1 MRVLIIGCGYVGKAL
16 GEALI
21 RLGHKVHGIRRN
33 KDSRT
38 ELENAGI
45 QPLFA
50 DITQREQLNGLLQS
64 FDWIINTTSSS
75 RGGAEI
81 HREVFVNGTR
91 NLIDWMTTRP
101 PQKFI
106 FTSSTGVYGQVDGS
120 LVNEDSPAE
129 PTGGTGR
136 NLLEAEK
143 MVCEANG
150 IVLRV
155 SGIYGPQRG
164 FLYRQYLKGEA
175 VLNEKDE
182 RWLNMLHREDV
193 VGAILKVLELAPPGE
208 IFNATDN
215 EPVTEFKFF
224 EWLAEKLGRPM
235 PPTGEKPPRGKRN
248 RTNKRVENKRLKALG
263 WQLHYPTFR
272 EGYSALID

>member
-1 MRVLIIGCGYVGKAL
+1 VGKTL

-164 FLYRQYLKGEA
+164 FLYRQFLEGEA

-182 RWLNMLHREDV
+182 RWLNMLHRDDV
-193 VGAILKVLELAPPGE
+193 VGAILKVLELAPTGE

-224 EWLAEKLGRPM
+224 EWLSEKLGRPM
-235 PPTGEKPPRGKRN
+235 PPIGEKPSGGKRA